1 MISLREQKPA
11 VFLGAVLLLNLLLL
25 SVQVQTSDGRL
36 LIRTWGLTIFAPFA
50 AGIHFATES
59 ISGVLNQYVLL
70 YDAEAENRH
79 LREENMRLKAALPQL
94 QGIEFQSWH
103 KRDPL
108 QAREQFTF
116 NTFWSSVVWKNP
128 PFYAHRL
135 VIDAGEQQG
144 ISRDT
149 AIITVDGIVGRVW
162 STTDS
167 TAEVELIT
175 NFGAAAGGMLKDSRL
190 QGVIQGDG
198 TQLLRWNFIPSYE
211 SVAEGDVVYT
221 SGHDQIYPK
230 GLPIG
235 KVVKSVKGAVIYRDI
250 WVEPFVDH
258 LRLEEILVVS
268 DQNNRSILVGE
279 KLE

>member
-25 SVQVQTSDGRL
+25 SVQVQTGDGRL
-36 LIRTWGLTIFAPFA
+36 LIRAWGLMIFAPFA
-50 AGIHFATES
+50 T
-59 ISGVLNQYVLL
+59 GVHLVTKPIVGALNQYVLL
-70 YDAEAENRH
+70 YDAETENRY
-79 LREENMRLKAALPQL
+79 LREENMQLRAALPRL
-94 QGIEFQSWH
+94 QGIEFQSWY
-103 KRDPL
+103 KKDPL
-108 QAREQFTF
+108 QVQEQFAF
-116 NTFWSSVVWKNP
+116 NTFWASVVWKSP

-135 VIDAGEQQG
+135 VINAGGEQG
-144 ISRDT
+144 IRRDT
-149 AIITVDGIVGRVW
+149 AIINADGIVGRVW

-167 TAEVELIT
+167 AAEVELIT

-190 QGVIQGDG
+190 QGVVQGDG
-198 TQLLRWNFIPSYE
+198 TRLLRWNFIPNYE
-211 SVAEGDVVYT
+211 LVVEGDVVYT

-235 KVVKSVKGAVIYRDI
+235 KVVKSTKGAVIYRDI
-250 WVEPFVDH
+250 WVEPFVDY

-268 DQNNRSILVGE
+268 DQNVTAVLMGE

>member
-36 LIRTWGLTIFAPFA
+36 LIRAWGLMIFAPFA
-50 AGIHFATES
+50 T
-59 ISGVLNQYVLL
+59 GVHLVTKPIVGALL
-70 YDAEAENRH
+70 PR
-79 LREENMRLKAALPQL
+79 L
-94 QGIEFQSWH
+94 QGIEFQSWY
-103 KRDPL
+103 KKDPL
-108 QAREQFTF
+108 QVQEQFAF
-116 NTFWSSVVWKNP
+116 NTFWASVVWKSP

-135 VIDAGEQQG
+135 VINAGGEQG
-144 ISRDT
+144 IRRDT
-149 AIITVDGIVGRVW
+149 AIINADGIVGRVW

-167 TAEVELIT
+167 AAEVELIT

-190 QGVIQGDG
+190 QGVVQGDG
-198 TQLLRWNFIPSYE
+198 TRLLRWNFIPNYE
-211 SVAEGDVVYT
+211 LVVEGDVVYT

-235 KVVKSVKGAVIYRDI
+235 KVVKSTKGAVIYRDI
-250 WVEPFVDH
+250 WVEPFVDY

-268 DQNNRSILVGE
+268 DQNVTAVLMGE